1 MTDMVHLGSGR
12 VRLTFRIPARGLV
25 GFRTDYLTLTRGEGI
40 MSSQPDGYE
49 PWQGNVPKRKAG
61 ALVSDAD
68 GEATAYDM
76 FYLQDRGFFFITPGI
91 SLYEGMVIGEHS
103 HPNDLNV
110 NIVKGRKLTN
120 IRAAGRDENIILS
133 TPRIL
138 SLEEALEWINADELV
153 EITPKSIRVRKK
165 SLSQAVRY
173 REERDRKREA
183 EAERR

>member
-1 MTDMVHLGSGR
+1 
-12 VRLTFRIPARGLV
+12 
-25 GFRTDYLTLTRGEGI
+25 
-40 MSSQPDGYE
+40 
-49 PWQGNVPKRKAG
+49 
-61 ALVSDAD
+61 
-68 GEATAYDM
+68 
-76 FYLQDRGFFFITPGI
+76 
-91 SLYEGMVIGEHS
+91 MVIGEHS

-173 REERDRKREA
+173 REERDRKRA
-183 EAERR
+183 ADTERR